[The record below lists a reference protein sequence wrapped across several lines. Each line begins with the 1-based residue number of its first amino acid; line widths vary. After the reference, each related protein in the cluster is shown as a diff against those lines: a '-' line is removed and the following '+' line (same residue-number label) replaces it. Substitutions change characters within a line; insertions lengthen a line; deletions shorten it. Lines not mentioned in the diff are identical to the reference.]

1 MHDQTGHRSRM
12 RDRFRKEGL
21 DSFEDVH
28 VLELLL
34 QYSIPRIDTK
44 PLARELLNR
53 FGSFCAVLEA
63 SEESLTQVHGIGVQT
78 ATFLRLVNAVG
89 RHYQISLQKSPTVLN
104 SIQDCG
110 DYLSK
115 FFLGRRVETVYM
127 LAMDGKRRLICCQKL
142 GEGELN
148 STLIP
153 VRKLV
158 EMILSA
164 NAAAVVLAH
173 SHPGGLAVPS
183 LEDIQITRNMGKV
196 LASLNVALVDHLI
209 FTEDDWISM
218 VQSGAYFPNSV

>member
-1 MHDQTGHRSRM
+1 MHDQTGHRSRV
-12 RDRFRKEGL
+12 RERFRKEGL

-44 PLARELLNR
+44 PLARALLNR
-53 FGSFCAVLEA
+53 FGSFSAVMEA
-63 SEESLTQVHGIGVQT
+63 SEESLVQVPGIGVKT
-78 ATFLRLVNAVG
+78 AIFLRLVTAVG
-89 RHYQISLQKSPTVLN
+89 RHYQLSLQKSPTVLN

-110 DYLSK
+110 EYLSK

-127 LAMDGKRRLICCQKL
+127 LAMDGKRRLLCCQKL
-142 GEGELN
+142 EEGELN
-148 STLIP
+148 SALIP

-158 EMILSA
+158 EMVLSA

-173 SHPGGLAVPS
+173 SHPGGLAIPS
-183 LEDIQITRNMGKV
+183 AEDIQVTRNVAKI

-209 FTEDDWISM
+209 FTEDDWTSM
-218 VQSGAYFPNSV
+218 VQSGAYFPNNI

>member
-1 MHDQTGHRSRM
+1 MHDQTGHRSRV
-12 RDRFRKEGL
+12 RERFRKEGL

-44 PLARELLNR
+44 PLARALLNR
-53 FGSFCAVLEA
+53 FGSFSAVMEA
-63 SEESLTQVHGIGVQT
+63 SEESLVQVPGIGVKT
-78 ATFLRLVNAVG
+78 AIFLRLVTAVG
-89 RHYQISLQKSPTVLN
+89 RHYQLSLQKSPTVLN

-110 DYLSK
+110 EYLSK

-127 LAMDGKRRLICCQKL
+127 LAMDGKRRLLCCQKL
-142 GEGELN
+142 EEGELN
-148 STLIP
+148 SALIP

-158 EMILSA
+158 EMVLSA

-173 SHPGGLAVPS
+173 SHPGGLAIPS
-183 LEDIQITRNMGKV
+183 AEDIQVTRNVAKI

-209 FTEDDWISM
+209 FTEDDWTSM
-218 VQSGAYFPNSV
+218 VQSGAYFPNNV